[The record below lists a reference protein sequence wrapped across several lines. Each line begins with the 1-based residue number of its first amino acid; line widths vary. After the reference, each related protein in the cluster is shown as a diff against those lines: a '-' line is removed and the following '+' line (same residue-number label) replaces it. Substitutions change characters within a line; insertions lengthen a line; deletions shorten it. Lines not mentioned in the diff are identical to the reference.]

1 MPDAFR
7 VGFGWD
13 LLLMMAV
20 FCCDGGGGGNG
31 DGDGGAVMKVA
42 AATRH
47 GDGRRMK
54 TADGNENGE
63 WLMRRVDEEL
73 LMRRRDTV
81 SCYLFL
87 WLFTGFLYY
96 GMSTLRD
103 CSRYVCTKG
112 M

>member
-1 MPDAFR
+1 M
-7 VGFGWD
+7 V
-13 LLLMMAV
+13 
-20 FCCDGGGGGNG
+20 
-31 DGDGGAVMKVA
+31 
-42 AATRH
+42 
-47 GDGRRMK
+47 K
-54 TADGNENGE
+54 TADESGE
-63 WLMRRVDEEL
+63 QFMRMVDEEL

-103 CSRYVCTKG
+103 RSRYICTKG